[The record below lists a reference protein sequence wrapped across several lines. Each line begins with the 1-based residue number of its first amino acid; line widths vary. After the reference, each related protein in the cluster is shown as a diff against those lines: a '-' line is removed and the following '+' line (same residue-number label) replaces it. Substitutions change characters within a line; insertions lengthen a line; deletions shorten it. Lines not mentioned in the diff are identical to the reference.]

1 MNLTTCWWASR
12 RLDRY
17 LDGDPSAVLSSAD
30 VRRVER
36 HAATCRRCAGDLAER
51 RRLREA
57 LRDLDARRI
66 TDPASLERLDAMAA
80 QLRSPGTA

>member
-17 LDGDPSAVLSSAD
+17 LDGDPSAALSHTD

-36 HAATCRRCAGDLAER
+36 HAATCRRCAADLAER

-57 LRDLDARRI
+57 LHGLDARRI
-66 TDPASLERLDAMAA
+66 TDPTSLERLDAMAA
-80 QLRSPGTA
+80 QLRGPGPA